1 MASQNNLNAVFTDIA
16 NAIRDK
22 KGSVNTIK
30 PINMADE
37 ISSIISKSYIKYYG
51 INQKC
56 YFETDI
62 TTIPEGM
69 FGIQYVWNGSTN
81 YLTDVYFPYATT
93 KSGYVFRGQKYLSN
107 VYLPLLEGVGGLY
120 FGFCT
125 SLINIELPKLQTIEN
140 EVFSGC
146 SSLEKVDM
154 GRTNESSNNPYIGQS
169 VFLNCSSLKTFI
181 IRNSK
186 VATLLNSN
194 TFNGT
199 PIATSTTEGYVYVR
213 LSLVENYRDATNWI
227 TYKNKIMPIDL
238 LEGNYVEV
246 DLGTLSWEYNSGH
259 LYFQTSSLKNVI
271 STPTNNG
278 RVGNIIA
285 NGYGTTTFNTIY
297 GDNSIDMI
305 VSQTSD
311 NGLVQVRNL
320 SYTDPTAF
328 KNAIK
333 GTILRYLPKE

>member
-1 MASQNNLNAVFTDIA
+1 MASENNLNAVFTDIA

-51 INQKC
+51 IDQKC

-62 TTIPEGM
+62 TTIPESE
-69 FGIQYVWNGSTN
+69 FAIQYVWNGSKN
-81 YLTDVYFPYATT
+81 YLTDVYFPFATT
-93 KSGYVFRGQKYLSN
+93 RTGYVFYGQKYLAN
-107 VYLPLLEGVGGLY
+107 VYFPLLEGLGGLY
-120 FGFCT
+120 FGNCS
-125 SLINIELPKLQTIEN
+125 SLVNVELPKVYKIDNQA
-140 EVFSGC
+140 FDGC
-146 SSLEKVDM
+146 SSLEKVDI
-154 GRTNESSNNPYIGQS
+154 GRTDEHTSDGKISASTFN
-169 VFLNCSSLKTFI
+169 NCSLLKSVI
-181 IRNSK
+181 IRNNQVLS
-186 VATLLNSN
+186 LLNSN
-194 TFNGT
+194 AFSGT
-199 PIATSTTEGYVYVR
+199 PIATSTTEGYIYVP
-213 LSLVENYRDATNWI
+213 LSLTENYRDATNWI

-246 DLGTLSWEYNSGH
+246 DLGTLNWEYNSGH
-259 LYFQTSSLKNVI
+259 LYFQTPSLKNVI

-285 NGYGTTTFNTIY
+285 NGYGTATFNTIY

-305 VSQTSD
+305 ISQTSD

-320 SYTDPTAF
+320 AYTDPTAF
-328 KNAIK
+328 KNAMS
-333 GTILRYLPKE
+333 GVILRYLPKE

>member
-1 MASQNNLNAVFTDIA
+1 MASENNLNAVFTDIA

-22 KGSVNTIK
+22 KGSVDTIK
-30 PINMADE
+30 PVNMADE
-37 ISSIISKSYIKYYG
+37 ILTIGDTNFKDLVERTITSVDDD
-51 INQKC
+51 
-56 YFETDI
+56 TI
-62 TTIPEGM
+62 TTIGAYA
-69 FGIQYVWNGSTN
+69 FYNCKNLTTADFKSATNVFQYA
-81 YLTDVYFPYATT
+81 F
-93 KSGYVFRGQKYLSN
+93 
-107 VYLPLLEGVGGLY
+107 E
-120 FGFCT
+120 
-125 SLINIELPKLQTIEN
+125 
-140 EVFSGC
+140 GC
-146 SSLEKVDM
+146 SSLLNVNF
-154 GRTNESSNNPYIGQS
+154 TNLINIKWN
-169 VFLNCSSLKTFI
+169 VFLNCSSLT
-181 IRNSK
+181 
-186 VATLLNSN
+186 TLILRTNQVCTLSNTN

-199 PIATSTTEGYVYVR
+199 PIATSTTEGYIYVP
-213 LSLVENYRDATNWI
+213 LSLVEGYRDATNWI

-246 DLGTLSWEYNSGH
+246 DLGTLNWEYNSGH

-305 VSQTSD
+305 ISQTSD

>member
-1 MASQNNLNAVFTDIA
+1 MASENNLTAVFTDIA

-22 KGSVNTIK
+22 KGSVNTMK

-51 INQKC
+51 LNQKC

-81 YLTDVYFPYATT
+81 YLTDVYFPFATT

-120 FGFCT
+120 FGYCT
-125 SLINIELPKLQTIEN
+125 SLINIELPKLQTMEN

-194 TFNGT
+194 TFNDT
-199 PIATSTTEGYVYVR
+199 PIATSTTEGYIYVPDN
-213 LSLVENYRDATNWI
+213 LVESYKTATNWS
-227 TYKNKIMPIDL
+227 TYASKIKP
-238 LEGNYVEV
+238 
-246 DLGTLSWEYNSGH
+246 LS
-259 LYFQTSSLKNVI
+259 
-271 STPTNNG
+271 
-278 RVGNIIA
+278 A
-285 NGYGTTTFNTIY
+285 
-297 GDNSIDMI
+297 
-305 VSQTSD
+305 
-311 NGLVQVRNL
+311 
-320 SYTDPTAF
+320 
-328 KNAIK
+328 
-333 GTILRYLPKE
+333 LPAE